1 MFGWYYDYYYIIL
14 VIPAM
19 ILAMWAQMKVSST
32 FNRYSR
38 VLNMRGY
45 TGAQAA
51 REILDRNGLY
61 HVQVRQV
68 QGKLTDHFDPRT
80 NVVSLSESVY
90 GSTSVAAI
98 GVAAH
103 EVGHAVQHAKGY
115 APIKLRGAII
125 PITNIGSTLAIPLVF
140 LGIFMQ
146 VDMLI
151 NFGILLF
158 ATVAVFQL
166 VTLPVEY
173 NASNRALETLES
185 TNMLGTEELKG
196 AKRVLSA
203 AALTYVA
210 ALIVAV
216 ANLLRLIL
224 LTGNRRRDD

>member
-1 MFGWYYDYYYIIL
+1 MFGWYYDYYYLIL

-19 ILAMWAQMKVSST
+19 LLAMWAQMKVSST
-32 FNRYSR
+32 FSRYSGVR
-38 VLNMRGY
+38 NMRGY

-51 REILDRNGLY
+51 REILDRNGLQ
-61 HVQVRQV
+61 HVQIQQVR
-68 QGKLTDHFDPRT
+68 GKLTDHFDPRT

-90 GSTSVAAI
+90 NNTSVAAV

-103 EVGHAVQHAKGY
+103 EVGHAVQHATGY
-115 APIKLRGAII
+115 APIKLRAAII
-125 PITNIGSTLAIPLVF
+125 PVTNIGSRLAIPLVF
-140 LGIFMQ
+140 LGFIMQ
-146 VDMLI
+146 MDMLV

-158 ATVAVFQL
+158 ATVALFQL

-185 TNMLGTEELKG
+185 TNMLASDEMKG

-224 LTGNRRRDD
+224 IAGNRRRND